1 MNYLVA
7 DLITRIK
14 NAAAANRREVEL
26 PYAKLSKSIAQV
38 LVKEGYLKNVK
49 EEDAEGHKILKVEI
63 AYVRRIP
70 VLTHVEIVSKPSLR
84 IYITASDLATRV
96 RRGHNTLVLS
106 TSKGVMT
113 GKEAQKEKTG
123 GELLFEIQ

>member
-14 NAAAANRREVEL
+14 NAAAANRREVYL
-26 PYAKLSKSIAQV
+26 PFAKLSKSIAML
-38 LVKEGYLKNVK
+38 LVKQGYLKSVS
-49 EEDAEGHKILKVEI
+49 EEEVDGNRMLKVEV

-70 VLTHVEIVSKPSLR
+70 VLTDVEIVSKPSLR
-84 IYITASDLATRV
+84 IYISVSDLGVRV
-96 RRGHNTLVLS
+96 KRGHSTLVLS
-106 TSKGVMT
+106 TSRGVMT
-113 GKEAQKEKTG
+113 GKEAQKEGVG